1 MTDSTSAATDAAQPD
16 VLAYVAN
23 RIGFLELNRPK
34 ALNALSVGMIRLM
47 QQALDAW
54 RDDPEVVAV
63 VVHSPHPR
71 AFCAGGDVRFFHAAW
86 QRGER
91 DAVDT
96 FFIEEYTLNHAIFT
110 YPKPYIALM
119 HGVVMGGGM
128 GISQAA
134 RQTGG
139 LRVVT
144 DSTKM
149 AMPETR
155 IGLFPDVGMSWF
167 LARTPGAIGRYLA
180 VTGATL
186 DAAGALYA
194 ALADVYVPDA
204 ALPALLDAL
213 RHERFDSGAQAV
225 ACVAEAAAAH
235 KVVPTP
241 DTSALADARAGIDR
255 HFARPDLAAILAS
268 LDAEQDCAAV
278 DGWVEK
284 ATQAMRDQLSPLSM
298 AVSLEVVERARG
310 ATMADCLRRDL
321 DLTRST
327 FARGDVIEGV
337 RALIVDKDQQP
348 GWRFKSIAEVGRA
361 DVVAM
366 FDSPWTPDTH
376 PLRNLKD

>member
-1 MTDSTSAATDAAQPD
+1 MTDSLSAAVPAESAQPD
-16 VLAYVAN
+16 VRAYVAN

-34 ALNALSVGMIRLM
+34 ALNALSIGMIRLM

-54 RDDPEVVAV
+54 RDDPDVVAV

-71 AFCAGGDVRFFHAAW
+71 AFCAGGDVRFFHDAW
-86 QRGER
+86 QRGDR

-134 RQTGG
+134 RHTGG

-194 ALADVYVPDA
+194 QLADVYLPDA
-204 ALPALLDAL
+204 ALPPLLDTL
-213 RHERFDSGAQAV
+213 RGTRIDSGAQAV
-225 ACVAEAAAAH
+225 GCVTDAAAAH

-241 DTSALADARAGIDR
+241 DTSASSKSS
-255 HFARPDLAAILAS
+255 AS
-268 LDAEQDCAAV
+268 
-278 DGWVEK
+278 
-284 ATQAMRDQLSPLSM
+284 
-298 AVSLEVVERARG
+298 
-310 ATMADCLRRDL
+310 
-321 DLTRST
+321 
-327 FARGDVIEGV
+327 
-337 RALIVDKDQQP
+337 
-348 GWRFKSIAEVGRA
+348 
-361 DVVAM
+361 VVAPRVA
-366 FDSPWTPDTH
+366 SEWGAGRP
-376 PLRNLKD
+376 R